1 MVRLRNVSPLPF
13 VSLHYTFKF
22 FLDTYNV
29 AKPFI
34 SDRKEYSQYD
44 FDCFITM
51 LSYNYAI
58 TFILWFGINI
68 IQTNGWLSLN

>member
-44 FDCFITM
+44 LTVLLPCCPIIT
-51 LSYNYAI
+51 LLPLYYGLGEI
-58 TFILWFGINI
+58 
-68 IQTNGWLSLN
+68 